1 MLSLFTFLKFV
12 FLVAFWDVIFAT

>member
-12 FLVAFWDVIFAT
+12 FLVALWDVIFAT